1 MVPRPCHPVP
11 SSGRYCCFRN
21 GSASIRCPAPDSSN
35 SFGAGGTLLVDEIDT
50 GLYYRIQSD
59 VWRLILTM
67 ATELDVQVFA
77 TTHSLDNV
85 RAFQEALEAAH
96 GKGDGKLFRLSV
108 RDGDIVPIPY
118 TPEELHVVV
127 EQQIEV
133 R

>member
-1 MVPRPCHPVP
+1 M
-11 SSGRYCCFRN
+11 
-21 GSASIRCPAPDSSN
+21 
-35 SFGAGGTLLVDEIDT
+35 